1 MGGTYSQS
9 GYEKIKRNLLVCETE
24 NSEIDAETVLLLL
37 HSCLALFLGSSEL
50 AWLATYIV
58 SEAPI
63 SLPASLRV

>member
-50 AWLATYIV
+50 A
-58 SEAPI
+58 
-63 SLPASLRV
+63 